1 MGKPI
6 ISRMRPNQYLDG
18 SEVYANDATI
28 RGEIE
33 GNVEVSDLTEPV
45 GDYTITVGPVYYGPT
60 AIVGDWETEDR
71 ALLVFRVPR
80 DMKIIAFQVYVHAFA
95 NIQLTTEDTVIVAV
109 QSSSDSPPVLTDA
122 YDTGSSTHW
131 SSYLDGPYLV
141 LNDAG
146 DEGTVQNGSATYTNT
161 YKKGDYIRIMCINPL
176 TGGSTENKNRPQ
188 AIITATLTVTETHVE

>member
-45 GDYTITVGPVYYGPT
+45 GDYNITVGPVYYGPT
-60 AIVGDWETEDR
+60 AMAGDWETEDR

-95 NIQLTTEDTVIVAV
+95 NIQLTSNDTVAIAV

-122 YDTGSSTHW
+122 YDTGISTHW
-131 SSYLDGPYLV
+131 SSYSIGPFVV
-141 LNDAG
+141 LNG
-146 DEGTVQNGSATYTNT
+146 GEEGTVVGGTTSAVT
-161 YKKGDYIRIMCINPL
+161 YKKGDYIRIMCINTL
-176 TGGSTENKNRPQ
+176 TGGSAENNNRPQ